1 MVRCEI
7 GVNIYVALGKMRG
20 SGCAGGDVLGGAG
33 TGVRTM
39 IDMIA

>member
-20 SGCAGGDVLGGAG
+20 ADVLGGAG